1 MRIFGG
7 ILPFL
12 GLRTLP
18 VDNEGNITDVRNPH
32 YEAECLVAEW
42 FDEGIQLAVYDI
54 RRRQRG

>member
-18 VDNEGNITDVRNPH
+18 VDNEGGVTDVPH
-32 YEAECLVAEW
+32 ANYEAECLVFEW
-42 FDEGIQLAVYDI
+42 FDEGVQLAFYDL